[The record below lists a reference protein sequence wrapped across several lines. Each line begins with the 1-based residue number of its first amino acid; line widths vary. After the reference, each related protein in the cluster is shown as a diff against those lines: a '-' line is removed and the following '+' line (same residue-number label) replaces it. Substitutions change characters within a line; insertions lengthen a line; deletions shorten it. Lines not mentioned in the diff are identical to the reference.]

1 MAWVNGAR
9 QLTYFGGI
17 GIAVNSH
24 DLLALK
30 QRNSNQNIVSL
41 KYINILS
48 RIATIIRGGF
58 NEAVGRLNSHHPPV
72 GEPKKKKKR
81 KGL

>member
-9 QLTYFGGI
+9 QLTYFGVI

-48 RIATIIRGGF
+48 RITTIIWADLMRRW
-58 NEAVGRLNSHHPPV
+58 VD
-72 GEPKKKKKR
+72 
-81 KGL
+81 